1 MSSKIHNETVS
12 AAKAMLAIVAIVFV
26 AEVVTMRLLASLG
39 YSTDDLG
46 VMLFDAGFLAV
57 VVAPPI
63 YGLVLIPLRR
73 EYEKRLAAESA
84 VENLSKLAITDAL
97 TRIMNRRGIT
107 VALLDAMAQSE
118 RYSAPLCVAMADI
131 DHFKPINDTYGHQ
144 TGDRVLTE
152 IAGIFSDTL
161 RMPDKVGR
169 YGGEEFLI
177 ILPHTT
183 LAGGRKIAER
193 LRTAVSRWQF
203 SAAAALPLP
212 SGDGIMPRAGLGR
225 PERPSSLKSGAGGGK
240 KLKITVS
247 LGITQARKGED
258 LEQLLARVDQA
269 LYAAKH
275 GGRNLVV
282 ARKVA

>member
-1 MSSKIHNETVS
+1 M
-12 AAKAMLAIVAIVFV
+12 
-26 AEVVTMRLLASLG
+26 
-39 YSTDDLG
+39 
-46 VMLFDAGFLAV
+46 
-57 VVAPPI
+57 APPT
-63 YGLVLIPLRR
+63 YWLVLIPLRR

-118 RYSAPLCVAMADI
+118 RYNAPLCVAMADI
-131 DHFKPINDTYGHQ
+131 DHFKPVNDTHGHAA
-144 TGDRVLTE
+144 GDRVLTE

-193 LRTAVSRWQF
+193 LRAAVSRWQF
-203 SAAAALPLP
+203 
-212 SGDGIMPRAGLGR
+212 GID
-225 PERPSSLKSGAGGGK
+225 GK
-240 KLKITVS
+240 KLKLPS
-247 LGITQARKGED
+247 ASASPRRARARTWSSCWRASTRRYTRPRVVAATLSWRARPPDRHDCMDAG
-258 LEQLLARVDQA
+258 ARVTQGA
-269 LYAAKH
+269 VTEGWWKSLSGEANT
-275 GGRNLVV
+275 GR
-282 ARKVA
+282 

>member
-1 MSSKIHNETVS
+1 MDGGSARMNSYAAMPLNSQNETAS

-26 AEVVTMRLLASLG
+26 AELALMGVLAQLG

-46 VMLFDAGFLAV
+46 VMLLDATVLAV

-63 YGLVLIPLRR
+63 YWLVLIPLRR

-84 VENLSKLAITDAL
+84 AENLSKLAITDTL
-97 TRIMNRRGIT
+97 THIMNRRGIT

-131 DHFKPINDTYGHQ
+131 DHFKPVNDTYGHKA
-144 TGDRVLTE
+144 GDQVLAE
-152 IAGIFSDTL
+152 IAGILSDTL

-193 LRTAVSRWQF
+193 LRTAVNRWQF
-203 SAAAALPLP
+203 E
-212 SGDGIMPRAGLGR
+212 IN
-225 PERPSSLKSGAGGGK
+225 GK
-240 KLKITVS
+240 KIRLTVS
-247 LGITQARKGED
+247 LGVTQVRKGED
-258 LEQLLARVDQA
+258 LEQLLARVDRA
-269 LYAAKH
+269 LYSAKH

-282 ARKVA
+282 VRKTA

>member
-84 VENLSKLAITDAL
+84 VENLNKLAITDAL

-193 LRTAVSRWQF
+193 LRAAVSRWQF
-203 SAAAALPLP
+203 
-212 SGDGIMPRAGLGR
+212 GID
-225 PERPSSLKSGAGGGK
+225 GK
-240 KLKITVS
+240 KLKLTVS

-269 LYAAKH
+269 LYAAKS

-282 ARKVA
+282 VRKAA

>member
-26 AEVVTMRLLASLG
+26 AEFLLMAVLAPTGPLHRRSSRVMLLDATLLA
-39 YSTDDLG
+39 
-46 VMLFDAGFLAV
+46 VI
-57 VVAPPI
+57 VAPPI
-63 YGLVLIPLRR
+63 YWLVLMPLRR

-84 VENLSKLAITDAL
+84 AENLSKLAITDAL

-131 DHFKPINDTYGHQ
+131 DHFKPVNDTYGHKA
-144 TGDRVLTE
+144 GDRVLTE

-193 LRTAVSRWQF
+193 LRAAVSRWQF
-203 SAAAALPLP
+203 
-212 SGDGIMPRAGLGR
+212 GID
-225 PERPSSLKSGAGGGK
+225 GK
-240 KLKITVS
+240 KLKLTVS

-269 LYAAKH
+269 LYAAKS

-282 ARKVA
+282 VRKAA

>member
-1 MSSKIHNETVS
+1 MSSKIHNETAS
-12 AAKAMLAIVAIVFV
+12 ATKAMLAIVAIVFV
-26 AEVVTMRLLASLG
+26 AEFMLMGLLASLG

-46 VMLFDAGFLAV
+46 VMLLNAGFLAV

-118 RYSAPLCVAMADI
+118 RYNAPLCVAMADI
-131 DHFKPINDTYGHQ
+131 DHFKPVNDTHGHAA
-144 TGDRVLTE
+144 GDRVLTE

-169 YGGEEFLI
+169 YGGEEFLV

-203 SAAAALPLP
+203 SV
-212 SGDGIMPRAGLGR
+212 
-225 PERPSSLKSGAGGGK
+225 GGK

-269 LYAAKH
+269 LYAAKS

-282 ARKVA
+282 VRKAA

>member
-1 MSSKIHNETVS
+1 MPSTHRNETIS
-12 AAKAMLAIVAIVFV
+12 AVKAMAAIVAIVFV
-26 AEVVTMRLLASLG
+26 AEFLLMAVLAQLG
-39 YSTDDLG
+39 HSTDEVA
-46 VMLFDAGFLAV
+46 VMLFDATLLAV

-63 YGLVLIPLRR
+63 YGLVLMPLRR

-84 VENLSKLAITDAL
+84 AENLSKLAITDAL

-131 DHFKPINDTYGHQ
+131 DHFKPVNDTYGHKA
-144 TGDRVLTE
+144 GDQVLTE

-193 LRTAVSRWQF
+193 LRAAVSRWQF
-203 SAAAALPLP
+203 
-212 SGDGIMPRAGLGR
+212 GID
-225 PERPSSLKSGAGGGK
+225 GK
-240 KLKITVS
+240 KLKLTVS

-269 LYAAKH
+269 LYAAKNS
-275 GGRNLVV
+275 GRNLVV
-282 ARKVA
+282 ARKTA

>member
-1 MSSKIHNETVS
+1 MSPKNRNEVIS
-12 AAKAMLAIVAIVFV
+12 AARAVLAIVAIVFV
-26 AEVVTMRLLASLG
+26 AELVVMSLFEYIGQAHHETFVVFLDAVLLALII
-39 YSTDDLG
+39 
-46 VMLFDAGFLAV
+46 
-57 VVAPPI
+57 APPI
-63 YGLVLIPLRR
+63 YWLVLTPVRR

-131 DHFKPINDTYGHQ
+131 DHFKPVNDTHGHAA
-144 TGDRVLTE
+144 GDRVLTE

-193 LRTAVSRWQF
+193 LRAAVSRWQF
-203 SAAAALPLP
+203 
-212 SGDGIMPRAGLGR
+212 GID
-225 PERPSSLKSGAGGGK
+225 GK
-240 KLKITVS
+240 KLKLTVS

-269 LYAAKH
+269 LYAAKS

-282 ARKVA
+282 ARKAA

>member
-1 MSSKIHNETVS
+1 MPSNNRNETAS
-12 AAKAMLAIVAIVFV
+12 AAKAVSAIVAIAFV
-26 AEVVTMRLLASLG
+26 AELIVMGLFEYIGQAHHETYVIFLGAVLLALII
-39 YSTDDLG
+39 
-46 VMLFDAGFLAV
+46 
-57 VVAPPI
+57 APPI
-63 YGLVLIPLRR
+63 YWLVLTPVRR
-73 EYEKRLAAESA
+73 EYERRLAAESA

-131 DHFKPINDTYGHQ
+131 DHFKAINDTHGHPA
-144 TGDRVLTE
+144 GDRVLTE
-152 IAGIFSDTL
+152 IAGILSDTL

-193 LRTAVSRWQF
+193 LRAAVSRWQF
-203 SAAAALPLP
+203 SV
-212 SGDGIMPRAGLGR
+212 
-225 PERPSSLKSGAGGGK
+225 GGK

-258 LEQLLARVDQA
+258 MEQLLARVDQA
-269 LYAAKH
+269 LYAAKN

-282 ARKVA
+282 VRKTA

>member
-1 MSSKIHNETVS
+1 MAV
-12 AAKAMLAIVAIVFV
+12 
-26 AEVVTMRLLASLG
+26 LASLG
-39 YSTDDLG
+39 HSTDDLG
-46 VMLFDAGFLAV
+46 VMLLDATLLAV
-57 VVAPPI
+57 IVAPPI
-63 YGLVLIPLRR
+63 YWLVLMPLRR

-84 VENLSKLAITDAL
+84 AENLSKLAITDAL

-131 DHFKPINDTYGHQ
+131 DHFKPINDTYGHPA
-144 TGDRVLTE
+144 GDRVLTE

-193 LRTAVSRWQF
+193 LRVAVSRWQF
-203 SAAAALPLP
+203 
-212 SGDGIMPRAGLGR
+212 GIGRQETQDHRQPRHHPGAQGRGPGAVAGARRPGAIRGQERWPQPCRGAQGR
-225 PERPSSLKSGAGGGK
+225 LTA
-240 KLKITVS
+240 TTAW
-247 LGITQARKGED
+247 TQEV
-258 LEQLLARVDQA
+258 E
-269 LYAAKH
+269 
-275 GGRNLVV
+275 
-282 ARKVA
+282 

>member
-1 MSSKIHNETVS
+1 MPSTRRNETAS
-12 AAKAMLAIVAIVFV
+12 AAKAMAAIVAIVFV
-26 AEVVTMRLLASLG
+26 TELLVMALLSGFG
-39 YSTDDLG
+39 YATGDPDL
-46 VMLFDAGFLAV
+46 MALDSIILAILT
-57 VVAPPI
+57 APPI
-63 YGLVLIPLRR
+63 YRLVLIPLRR

-84 VENLSKLAITDAL
+84 AENLSKLAITDPL

-131 DHFKPINDTYGHQ
+131 DHFKQVNDTHGHKA
-144 TGDRVLTE
+144 GDQVLTE

-193 LRTAVSRWQF
+193 LRAAVNRWQF
-203 SAAAALPLP
+203 
-212 SGDGIMPRAGLGR
+212 GTD
-225 PERPSSLKSGAGGGK
+225 GK
-240 KLKITVS
+240 KLKLTVS

-258 LEQLLARVDQA
+258 MEQLLARVDQA
-269 LYAAKH
+269 LYAAKN

-282 ARKVA
+282 VRKTA